1 MGVSME
7 KWFANGFRKEQISGN
22 ILWIQEIQQ
31 KMPCLEPTPWRSKPA
46 EFEKALEAT
55 EEA

>member
-31 KMPCLEPTPWRSKPA
+31 KMPCLEATRWRSKPA
-46 EFEKALEAT
+46 EFVKALEAT
-55 EEA
+55 E